1 LETIVDTPGAAAAL
15 ARCRDE
21 VVIARKAVAAGALD
35 PDSLCGAV
43 TQLAAVTAGLAELA
57 GELGTRVGSDLSAA
71 APGTINEITT
81 DLRTMATQLTSAKLL
96 IEPAV
101 ADLAELTGTP
111 ARARP

>member
-1 LETIVDTPGAAAAL
+1 MTVETQRAVAAL

-21 VVIARKAVAAGALD
+21 LVSARKAVAAGALD
-35 PDSLCGAV
+35 PDALCGAV

-57 GELGTRVGSDLSAA
+57 GALGTRVESDLSTTE
-71 APGTINEITT
+71 PGTVNEITT

-101 ADLAELTGTP
+101 ADLSELTGTP
-111 ARARP
+111 AVARP